1 MAFFTEDQIAELS
14 ASVVRAPLLLKLDFV
29 SGAKYLW
36 NGNTKIVAGGE
47 TYEPLYGLGQISG
60 ISFSRQPVSKRFT
73 LSMEAVAAATAD
85 TPGSETNV
93 LAIALSETDEVYGRV
108 ATVSML
114 FLDEDWQ
121 PVGNPVPL
129 AFGLMR
135 KPRVTRTRID
145 GGTGPIQRV
154 SVGAENIFYNRALP
168 AAGRFTDRDQQ
179 ARFSGDLIC
188 QFQPLLRAKN
198 FTYPDY

>member
-1 MAFFTEDQIAELS
+1 MAFFTEDQIALLS
-14 ASVVRAPLLLKLDFV
+14 ATTVRAPLLLKLDFV

-36 NGNTKIVAGGE
+36 NGNTELPAGGQI
-47 TYEPLYGLGQISG
+47 YEPLHGLGQISG
-60 ISFSRQPVSKRFT
+60 VSFSRQPVSKRFT
-73 LSMEAVAAATAD
+73 IAMEAVTAATAD
-85 TPGSETNV
+85 TPGSDINV

-114 FLDEDWQ
+114 FIDEDWQ
-121 PVGNPVPL
+121 PVGSPVPI

-135 KPRVTRTRID
+135 KPRVTRTRIE

-154 SVGAENIFYNRALP
+154 SVGCENIFYNRALP
-168 AAGRFTDRDQQ
+168 PAGRYTDRDQQ
-179 ARFSGDLIC
+179 SRFSGDLMC